1 MSLRAC
7 LAPVAVVPGP
17 APSRSPSARRPG
29 GGKARLLA
37 IGDARR
43 RYRDLLAGLSMFRAR
58 HVSAAFF
65 RCVRARPAG
74 RRAGG
79 RRARRYAASRC
90 FMRKPYESHERICR
104 LGSSALI
111 AREMV
116 RMPAEQRGPL
126 SRLFPLFCAAFRERG
141 RASRRRAFA
150 APADDRRAMRTTGR
164 PPHFAR
170 DELVPRPVRPR
181 RRRSRRS
188 RRAHGSPTVGTS
200 HERGASQAVEARCK
214 RCRFDLRRFNWN
226 RLGVPARSHRV
237 RRPDAGSGIA
247 GDSVRSAISASGR
260 VPTMWRPSAD
270 SSISA

>member
-1 MSLRAC
+1 MRRIRGRRPPSPPDSGGVAPASAAWPTMSLRAC

-170 DELVPRPVRPR
+170 DELAPRPVRPR

-200 HERGASQAVEARCK
+200 HERGRAK
-214 RCRFDLRRFNWN
+214 
-226 RLGVPARSHRV
+226 P
-237 RRPDAGSGIA
+237 
-247 GDSVRSAISASGR
+247 
-260 VPTMWRPSAD
+260 
-270 SSISA
+270 

>member
-1 MSLRAC
+1 MAQASRTSGSAVAS
-7 LAPVAVVPGP
+7 APDEERIVAPRRSSSGRRESTASRHRRRT
-17 APSRSPSARRPG
+17 APLSRSPRGA
-29 GGKARLLA
+29 
-37 IGDARR
+37 
-43 RYRDLLAGLSMFRAR
+43 F
-58 HVSAAFF
+58 HVSRSPCVGRIF

-90 FMRKPYESHERICR
+90 FMREPYESHERICR

-111 AREMV
+111 ARGMV

-141 RASRRRAFA
+141 RAPRRRAFT
-150 APADDRRAMRTTGR
+150 APADDRRAMRTAGR

-200 HERGASQAVEARCK
+200 HERGRAK
-214 RCRFDLRRFNWN
+214 
-226 RLGVPARSHRV
+226 P
-237 RRPDAGSGIA
+237 
-247 GDSVRSAISASGR
+247 
-260 VPTMWRPSAD
+260 
-270 SSISA
+270 